1 MIMGGDIAMDFGH
14 YLKEERII
22 MWMDDK
28 IFTQLT
34 EEYFLFLQK
43 EYRMNVQDK
52 KVAECVSFKSN
63 ITWIKIWFDK
73 YSLFIEM
80 GTNDGL
86 YQVSLW
92 DVMQFSTGEGN
103 SASYMA
109 SNEEKLKKGLQ
120 RLSDYVKLYCHKAL
134 SGDIEFYNELQ
145 RCIEKRE
152 QEYAFKNKIS
162 NIEELAK
169 AAWEKQDYNKIIG
182 LYNPILEH
190 LSPIQR
196 KRLSICKNMIK

>member
-1 MIMGGDIAMDFGH
+1 MGGDIAMDFGH
-14 YLKEERII
+14 YLKKERIM

-52 KVAECVSFKSN
+52 KVAGCVSFKSN
-63 ITWIKIWFDK
+63 ITWIEILFDK

-92 DVMQFSTGEGN
+92 DVMQFATGEGN

-109 SNEEKLKKGLQ
+109 SDEEKLKKGLQ

-134 SGDIEFYNELQ
+134 SGDIEFYKELQ
-145 RCIEKRE
+145 RCKEKRE

-169 AAWEKQDYNKIIG
+169 AAWEKQNYKKIID

-190 LSPIQR
+190 LSPLQK
-196 KRLSICKNMIK
+196 KRLNICKNMVK

>member
-1 MIMGGDIAMDFGH
+1 
-14 YLKEERII
+14 
-22 MWMDDK
+22 MDDK

-43 EYRMNVQDK
+43 EYDMNVQEQK
-52 KVAECVSFKSN
+52 IVECVSFKSN
-63 ITWIKIWFDK
+63 ITWVEIWFDK

-92 DVMQFSTGEGN
+92 DVVRFATGEGS

-109 SNEEKLKKGLQ
+109 SDEEKLGKGLQ
-120 RLSDYVKLYCHKAL
+120 RLSDYLKLYGHKAL
-134 SGDIEFYNELQ
+134 LGDIDFYKELQ
-145 RCIEKRE
+145 KSKEKHE
-152 QEYAFKNKIS
+152 QEHALKNTIS

-169 AAWEKQDYNKIIG
+169 VAWEKQDYKKIID
-182 LYNPILEH
+182 LYSSILEH
-190 LSPIQR
+190 LSLMQK
-196 KRLSICKNMIK
+196 KRLSICEKMVK